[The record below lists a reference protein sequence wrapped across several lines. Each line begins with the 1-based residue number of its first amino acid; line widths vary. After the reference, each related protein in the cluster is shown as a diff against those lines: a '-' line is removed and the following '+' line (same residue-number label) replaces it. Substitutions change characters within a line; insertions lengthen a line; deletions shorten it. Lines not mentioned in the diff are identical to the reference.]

1 MQNIVVYF
9 LNYLIIFVENVI
21 CMEAIL
27 RKMYVEN
34 KDVVSYFVMTDEE
47 SFSLN
52 PVIGKSLTIRFMNE
66 IICLNCGNITKKSF
80 GQGYC
85 YPCFQ
90 RIPETEEC
98 VLRPEL
104 CLAHEGI
111 ARDME
116 FAKSHC
122 LIDHYVYLAN
132 TGVLKVGVTR
142 YHQVPTRWI
151 DQGATEAIILAKTP
165 NRYLAGTIEVALK
178 SVISDRTNWRKMLA
192 GEAFPID
199 LLSEKD
205 RIAELL
211 PFDMQDYLDF
221 DDNVMHIHYPV
232 NKYPEKIKSVNLD
245 KTADVSG
252 ILAGIKGQ
260 YLIFD
265 DGRVFNVRK
274 HGGYKVEIAVG

>member
-1 MQNIVVYF
+1 
-9 LNYLIIFVENVI
+9 
-21 CMEAIL
+21 MEALL
-27 RKMYVEN
+27 RKMHVEN
-34 KDVVSYFVMTDEE
+34 NREVFYSLRINGELFP
-47 SFSLN
+47 LN
-52 PVIGKSLTIRFMNE
+52 PAIGSTISFRFLNE
-66 IICLNCGNITKKSF
+66 IICLNCGNRTKKSF

-104 CLAHEGI
+104 CRAHEGV

-132 TGVLKVGVTR
+132 TGGLKVGVTR
-142 YHQVPTRWI
+142 HHQVPTRWI
-151 DQGATEAIILAKTP
+151 DQGATEAIVFAKTP

-178 SVISDRTNWRKMLA
+178 AVMADKTNWRKMLA
-192 GEAFPID
+192 GEALPID
-199 LLSEKD
+199 LRAEKE

-211 PFDMQDYLDF
+211 PFDMQEYIDF
-221 DDNVMHIHYPV
+221 NDHLLRIQYPV
-232 NKYPEKIKSVNLD
+232 KKYPVKIKSVGFD
-245 KTADVSG
+245 KTEEITGVLS
-252 ILAGIKGQ
+252 GIKGQ

-265 DGRVFNVRK
+265 DGRVLNIRK
-274 HGGYKVEIAVG
+274 HGGYKVEIHVG

>member
-1 MQNIVVYF
+1 
-9 LNYLIIFVENVI
+9 
-21 CMEAIL
+21 MEAIL
-27 RKMYVEN
+27 RKMHVEN
-34 KDVVSYFVMTDEE
+34 DDKVKYSLRVGAE
-47 SFSLN
+47 SFPMN
-52 PVIGKSLTIRFMNE
+52 PVIGMHFTLRFMNE
-66 IICLNCGNITKKSF
+66 IICLNCGNLTKKSF

-85 YPCFQ
+85 YPCFKS
-90 RIPETEEC
+90 IPETEEC

-111 ARDME
+111 ARDMD

-142 YHQVPTRWI
+142 HHQVPTRWI

-178 SVISDRTNWRKMLA
+178 SILSDRTNWRKMLT

-211 PFDMQDYLDF
+211 PFDMQNYLDF
-221 DDNVMHIHYPV
+221 DDNVVQIDYPV
-232 NKYPEKIKSVNLD
+232 NKYPLKVKSINLD

-252 ILAGIKGQ
+252 ILTGIKGQ

-265 DGRVFNVRK
+265 DGRVFNVRR
-274 HGGYKVEIAVG
+274 HGGYKVEVEVG

>member
-1 MQNIVVYF
+1 
-9 LNYLIIFVENVI
+9 
-21 CMEAIL
+21 METIL
-27 RKMYVEN
+27 RKMHVEN
-34 KDVVSYFVMTDEE
+34 DDTVRYSLRVDEE
-47 SFSLN
+47 SFLLN
-52 PVIGKSLTIRFMNE
+52 PVIGKHLTFRFMNE
-66 IICLNCGNITKKSF
+66 IICLNCGNRTKKSF

-90 RIPETEEC
+90 SIPETEEC

-104 CLAHEGI
+104 CRAHEGV

-142 YHQVPTRWI
+142 HHQVPTRWI

-178 SVISDRTNWRKMLA
+178 SVLSDKTNWQKMLA

-199 LLSEKD
+199 LLSEKN
-205 RIAELL
+205 RVAELL
-211 PFDMQDYLDF
+211 PFDLQEYLEF
-221 DDNVMHIHYPV
+221 DDNIWHIHYPV
-232 NKYPEKIKSVNLD
+232 NKYPIKIKSINLE

-252 ILAGIKGQ
+252 ILAGMKGQ

-265 DGRVFNVRK
+265 DGRVFNIRK
-274 HGGYKVEIAVG
+274 HGGFKVQIEVG